1 MVNAAD
7 LLGTIPARIL
17 IVGYPGSAKTGCGA
31 ALANAGYKIRM
42 LDYDGNPEPLLLHL
56 DERALVNVDI
66 VRLEDPMRNANKY
79 VEVKGLPTAFNDG
92 LKLMKHWTYE
102 NPDGSTTDLGRSSEW
117 GPDTVVI
124 LDSMSSMGDAS
135 MNRTLKAVNR
145 NPLNRTQQIWG
156 SAMDDQDA
164 FIRILRGSANRFHL
178 IVLAH
183 LKLIGPDDIKEK
195 DDDTT
200 KENKAKVSQIVPF
213 RLYPWTLGQKLSPR
227 IGGRFP
233 TLILAESQQKANS
246 CNRVL
251 VTQPRADLDLKVPA
265 KDIEKTYPVAS
276 GLLSIFEALGHRS
289 PGFGDSA
296 EEDAPPQPLPTPD
309 NGDLHD

>member
-1 MVNAAD
+1 MTNAAA
-7 LLGTIPARIL
+7 LLGTLPARVC
-17 IVGYPGSAKTGCGA
+17 IVGYPGSAKTGCCA

-56 DERALVNVDI
+56 DKRALANVDI
-66 VRLEDPMRNANKY
+66 VRLEDPMRNANKC
-79 VEVKGLPTAFNDG
+79 VEVKGIPTAFNDG
-92 LKLMKHWTYE
+92 LNLMKHWTYE
-102 NPDGSTTDLGRSSEW
+102 NPDGSTTDLGRSRDW
-117 GPDTVVI
+117 GPDTVVV
-124 LDSMSSMGDAS
+124 LDSLSSMGDAS
-135 MNRTLKAVNR
+135 MNRSMKAMNR
-145 NPLNRTQQIWG
+145 NTLSRTQQIWG

-164 FIRILRGSANRFHL
+164 FVKIMRGEGNRFHL
-178 IVLAH
+178 IVLSH

-213 RLYPWTLGQKLSPR
+213 RLFPWALGQKLSPR

-233 TLILAESQQKANS
+233 TLILAEAQERANTVK
-246 CNRVL
+246 RVL

-265 KDIEKTYPVAS
+265 KGVEKTYPIET
-276 GLLSIFEALGHRS
+276 GLLSIFEALGHKA
-289 PGFGDSA
+289 PGFGASV
-296 EEDAPPQPLPTPD
+296 EEDAPPSTPTPD